1 MCRGQQ
7 STIAHVYGLEFV
19 VDHDGSATDLSI
31 VGRLQ
36 HGSLIGRIQSRSALI
51 ENEDLR
57 RMNQWMDGIKSLRLA
72 TRNERS

>member
-51 ENEDLR
+51 ENEDL
-57 RMNQWMDGIKSLRLA
+57 
-72 TRNERS
+72 